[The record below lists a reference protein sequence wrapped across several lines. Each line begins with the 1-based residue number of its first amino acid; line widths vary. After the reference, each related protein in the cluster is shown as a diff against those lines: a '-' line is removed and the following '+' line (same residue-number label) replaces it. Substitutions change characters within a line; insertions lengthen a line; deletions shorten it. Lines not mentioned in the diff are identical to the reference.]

1 MCWSAAVEPH
11 CPKSKTGRP
20 LFAIET
26 MLRIHYLQQWFGL
39 SDPVMEEAL
48 HDTPVYR
55 EIAELDGVLDPLPDE
70 SMTLRF
76 RHLLEKRDMAT
87 DMLRI
92 FISAKI
98 VDAKTG
104 GEPTRGQRICEISL
118 RLQPA
123 CCLVLAYSG
132 LHLTDA
138 NKAGMTNLQAR
149 WSFAKRT
156 GSQSPYHLMRNLT
169 IKAQRCAF

>member
-55 EIAELDGVLDPLPDE
+55 EIA
-70 SMTLRF
+70 
-76 RHLLEKRDMAT
+76 
-87 DMLRI
+87 
-92 FISAKI
+92 
-98 VDAKTG
+98 
-104 GEPTRGQRICEISL
+104 
-118 RLQPA
+118 
-123 CCLVLAYSG
+123 
-132 LHLTDA
+132 HLTDT
-138 NKAGMTNLQAR
+138 NKAGMTNLQELLLSKR
-149 WSFAKRT
+149 STQGQNQFASIMLNMTLK
-156 GSQSPYHLMRNLT
+156 SLT
-169 IKAQRCAF
+169 

>member
-1 MCWSAAVEPH
+1 
-11 CPKSKTGRP
+11 
-20 LFAIET
+20 

-55 EIAELDGVLDPLPDE
+55 EIA
-70 SMTLRF
+70 
-76 RHLLEKRDMAT
+76 
-87 DMLRI
+87 
-92 FISAKI
+92 
-98 VDAKTG
+98 
-104 GEPTRGQRICEISL
+104 
-118 RLQPA
+118 
-123 CCLVLAYSG
+123 
-132 LHLTDA
+132 HLTDT

-169 IKAQRCAF
+169 IKAQRCVF